1 MKKTYKKI
9 KSTAPTSDKITSTND
24 PKTGPSM
31 LIKISSANNKNNEE
45 SKNTSKITN
54 QNINEL
60 ETLIN
65 KLKSD
70 IDLEKNNS
78 MKNLNELNAQ
88 LKLLNNE
95 INSLELNNKNLTNK
109 INNAKK
115 RKTKEN
121 FNKNLKKGNS
131 IDKLNK
137 KIKLKENMIS
147 NNKCNLRLLKKE
159 KIFLQ
164 KEIDENVNPAQIEN
178 LQKNLEDIFKNEND
192 VKKEIEKLNI
202 IKNEHEITCKRRQ
215 KEYNKKIEIIRREI
229 EFEQKKKDIFDKIN
243 NDKKINNNNKNTSK
257 LNNIT
262 DSNISPHLYRN
273 NDLPKTESE
282 KKEKISIHKN
292 IFFKNNNDKKN
303 IFNYY
308 LKQFNE
314 NKNKKRRENHELKRL
329 LNSNINSNN
338 LNDFNSESNADEI
351 LNIKS
356 INNNK
361 SNSHSNRALFTK
373 SEKDFL
379 LKLIPDKCLDNYENK
394 YNLIMK
400 ENLSLQ
406 SKLNDKIRLKT
417 LAKKNNLIKLENSE
431 LINNVYYKKKLK
443 LDSKI
448 NESNKKKHEINEK
461 IFKNKKLLNYFESIY
476 NQKNMQYNQLLKKYR
491 SIYNEIKKGN
501 LCLKKGEQLTQEN
514 IIFMD
519 KYGRQAEGD
528 TSFNEIDDNEDHGQ
542 FSENYEDTEDNKK
555 SDNIPNDKYN
565 NNENEIENEDYN
577 EDEDEDEEEQ

>member
-9 KSTAPTSDKITSTND
+9 KSNNHTSDKITSTND

-164 KEIDENVNPAQIEN
+164 KEIDENVNPDQIEN
-178 LQKNLEDIFKNEND
+178 LQKNLEDIFKSEND

-262 DSNISPHLYRN
+262 DSNISPNLYRN

-292 IFFKNNNDKKN
+292 IFLKNNNDKKN

-338 LNDFNSESNADEI
+338 LNDFNNKSNAD
-351 LNIKS
+351 
-356 INNNK
+356 
-361 SNSHSNRALFTK
+361 
-373 SEKDFL
+373 
-379 LKLIPDKCLDNYENK
+379 
-394 YNLIMK
+394 
-400 ENLSLQ
+400 
-406 SKLNDKIRLKT
+406 
-417 LAKKNNLIKLENSE
+417 
-431 LINNVYYKKKLK
+431 
-443 LDSKI
+443 
-448 NESNKKKHEINEK
+448 
-461 IFKNKKLLNYFESIY
+461 
-476 NQKNMQYNQLLKKYR
+476 
-491 SIYNEIKKGN
+491 
-501 LCLKKGEQLTQEN
+501 
-514 IIFMD
+514 
-519 KYGRQAEGD
+519 
-528 TSFNEIDDNEDHGQ
+528 
-542 FSENYEDTEDNKK
+542 
-555 SDNIPNDKYN
+555 
-565 NNENEIENEDYN
+565 
-577 EDEDEDEEEQ
+577 